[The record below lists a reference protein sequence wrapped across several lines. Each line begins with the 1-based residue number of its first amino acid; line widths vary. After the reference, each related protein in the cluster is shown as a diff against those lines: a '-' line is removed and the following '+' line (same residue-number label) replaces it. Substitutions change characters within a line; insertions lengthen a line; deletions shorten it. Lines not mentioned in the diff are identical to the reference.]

1 MYNYTKQEYKDYLDS
16 LDKTKMKKIER
27 AANRIAKTKIVINL
41 NKNSSACFCGPKK
54 DTIIFN

>member
-16 LDKTKMKKIER
+16 LDKTKMKRIER

-41 NKNSSACFCGPKK
+41 NKNSSACFGDQKK